1 MIRQGSDDIKNND
14 TFYLNGKE
22 TVEKSDMGITKKIA
36 KWSDDKN
43 TLTITKIMTF
53 DPGVSTAEYRID
65 DTYKLIDNGK
75 TLVIESFSKNP
86 AGERKTILV
95 YNKK

>member
-1 MIRQGSDDIKNND
+1 
-14 TFYLNGKE
+14 
-22 TVEKSDMGITKKIA
+22 
-36 KWSDDKN
+36 
-43 TLTITKIMTF
+43 MTF
-53 DPGVSTAEYRID
+53 DPGVSTAEYIID

-95 YNKK
+95 SNKK